1 MTSSQVQTSQR
12 SLLFQHSAF
21 QKPSLSFKLSLE
33 LLRLIFLT
41 PLKGRHNWQL
51 TDLDWDGLGY
61 GSVSNECYTEPDS
74 NTRRWSNR
82 TAMTPKQVL
91 LQDSQ
96 LEAVKRN
103 AFSGDENNDRTRGVW
118 WRSVSNHQLHYQENL
133 EAWIPSQTRRHE

>member
-21 QKPSLSFKLSLE
+21 QKPSINFKLSVE

-41 PLKGRHNWQL
+41 PIKGLHNFQL
-51 TDLDWDGLGY
+51 TYLDWDGLGY

-82 TAMTPKQVL
+82 TAMAPKQVL

-103 AFSGDENNDRTRGVW
+103 AFSGDGNNGRTRGVW
-118 WRSVSNHQLHYQENL
+118 WRWISTHQLYYQENL
-133 EAWIPSQTRRHE
+133 GSGFSSQTRRHE

>member
-12 SLLFQHSAF
+12 SLLFQHYVF

-41 PLKGRHNWQL
+41 PIKGRHNWQL
-51 TDLDWDGLGY
+51 TYLDWDGLGY

-82 TAMTPKQVL
+82 TAMAPKRVL

-96 LEAVKRN
+96 PEAVKRN
-103 AFSGDENNDRTRGVW
+103 AFSGDENNGRTRGEW
-118 WRSVSNHQLHYQENL
+118 WRLVSNHQLHYQDNL
-133 EAWIPSQTRRHE
+133 ESWIPSQTRRHE